1 MEWLNELVAA
11 KLENASLG
19 PFRECPFGEEIGL
32 RSNGAG
38 SFEAEAAVAVAV
50 ADPDSFAN
58 SSPNFELGTNP
69 VRWGWSGCSVPGCD
83 PAPPPPEGPKLDRAS
98 S

>member
-11 KLENASLG
+11 KLENASVG
-19 PFRECPFGEEIGL
+19 PSREVPFGEEIGL
-32 RSNGAG
+32 KSNGAG

-50 ADPDSFAN
+50 AVDPDSFAN

-69 VRWGWSGCSVPGCD
+69 VRCG
-83 PAPPPPEGPKLDRAS
+83 
-98 S
+98 

>member
-1 MEWLNELVAA
+1 MELLLNELVAA
-11 KLENASLG
+11 KLENASVG

-38 SFEAEAAVAVAV
+38 SFEAEAAVAV
-50 ADPDSFAN
+50 DPDSFAS

-69 VRWGWSGCSVPGCD
+69 VRCG
-83 PAPPPPEGPKLDRAS
+83 
-98 S
+98 